1 MAKDVLTDEQMAMEI
16 EQLKSSDFVKLA
28 QKEIYVKSKRRR
40 YLYQLR
46 WLEKRGKELAAQGV
60 TLYSMEAFLNE
71 IDKNDGG

>member
-28 QKEIYVKSKRRR
+28 QKEIYVKSKRRK

-60 TLYSMEAFLNE
+60 TLDSMEAFLNE
-71 IDKNDGG
+71 IDKKDGG